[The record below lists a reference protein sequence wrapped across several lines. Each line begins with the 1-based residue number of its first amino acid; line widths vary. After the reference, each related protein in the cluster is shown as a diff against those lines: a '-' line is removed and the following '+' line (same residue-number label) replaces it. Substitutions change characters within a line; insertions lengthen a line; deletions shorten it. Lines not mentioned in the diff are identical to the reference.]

1 MKGGLEKQ
9 KRRLPRGYSL
19 VEIMAAAGVGLVVI
33 LTMLSTLLS
42 GTDGFDSATRRIDA
56 LVEARA
62 AMRVMADDVSTVI
75 SIGNEEFGWK
85 AEDEN
90 FHEVWFLT
98 LKPEGAQDVEKTQG
112 DVCFVHY
119 FTAVTQEVPIEGAA
133 FSRKLYRRFLSSE
146 DVLGSLRQESLPAAD
161 ANPEEAEAIAFNVTR
176 FIARPLVV
184 AEGGGALVEWMRG
197 AGSPESLA
205 IEFQVVDGDT
215 AEMLQTVE
223 DWNLSSALSRNVIA
237 ADNEGA
243 SRRGRDFEMN
253 LKIGQAN

>member
-1 MKGGLEKQ
+1 
-9 KRRLPRGYSL
+9 
-19 VEIMAAAGVGLVVI
+19 
-33 LTMLSTLLS
+33 
-42 GTDGFDSATRRIDA
+42 
-56 LVEARA
+56 
-62 AMRVMADDVSTVI
+62 
-75 SIGNEEFGWK
+75 
-85 AEDEN
+85 
-90 FHEVWFLT
+90 
-98 LKPEGAQDVEKTQG
+98 
-112 DVCFVHY
+112 
-119 FTAVTQEVPIEGAA
+119 
-133 FSRKLYRRFLSSE
+133 
-146 DVLGSLRQESLPAAD
+146 
-161 ANPEEAEAIAFNVTR
+161 VTR